1 MSDSATTNTSKCV
14 AALQEHARRVQ
25 EWKAEK
31 LNPKADQLL
40 VDMGIKEDDTAPTC
54 TITQEKI
61 DYKNCVKTSCG
72 HYFSCEEFWEWTKQS
87 NKCPNCREELIQ
99 RDRSEELALKNLLDR
114 RREIR
119 EQVREAYEEYDRINE
134 KICGRN
140 RVLKAKREELQ
151 ELKQEEIEAREVNE
165 NIENSIQHNE
175 EILEEMRLYKSNR
188 GLWEKRMKR
197 RERLEIHRGKE
208 TWRKNIKE
216 IHKQIQVN
224 EMLRLGFRLRE
235 LGWLVPRE
243 EEVDISETNMFDLPP
258 EFAGA
263 ETRKTMCL
271 IDLEDGEMED
281 DVPRRHVVLE
291 EGEVDEINWDSYD
304 YINWADR
311 VESDSDMSV
320 DEDYG
325 DMPELVASPIM
336 TPPQSPRES
345 TTPPPVER
353 VSNWRNR
360 SLNPQQFRDFVNSLQ
375 TIDIQPINNNNDMA
389 AQRTILQQ
397 LFDTRVMNP
406 SHPDD

>member
-1 MSDSATTNTSKCV
+1 MSDSVTTNTLDCV

-31 LNPKADQLL
+31 LNPKAVQLL
-40 VDMGIKEDDTAPTC
+40 VDMGIKDDDSLPTC

-61 DYKNCVKTSCG
+61 NYNDCVKTSCG

-87 NKCPNCREELIQ
+87 NKCPNCREELIK

-119 EQVREAYEEYDRINE
+119 EQVREAYEEYDSINE

-140 RVLKAKREELQ
+140 RVLKSKREELR
-151 ELKQEEIEAREVNE
+151 ELRQEEKEAREVNE
-165 NIENSIQHNE
+165 NIENSIQRNE

-197 RERLEIHRGKE
+197 RERLAIHRGKDK
-208 TWRKNIKE
+208 WRKNIKE
-216 IHKQIQVN
+216 VHKKIQVK
-224 EMLRLGFRLRE
+224 EMLRLGFRLHE
-235 LGWLVPRE
+235 LGWLEPRE

-258 EFAGA
+258 EFAGV
-263 ETRKTMCL
+263 ENRKTMC
-271 IDLEDGEMED
+271 MWRNQR
-281 DVPRRHVVLE
+281 PVLE
-291 EGEVDEINWDSYD
+291 AGEVDEINWDSYD

-311 VESDSDMSV
+311 AESGSDMSV

-325 DMPELVASPIM
+325 DMPELVESEAV
-336 TPPQSPRES
+336 TPPQSPRNV

-353 VSNWRNR
+353 ENWRNR
-360 SLNPQQFRDFVNSLQ
+360 SLNPQQFREFVNSLQ
-375 TIDIQPINNNNDMA
+375 PVNIRPIVNSDDIVY
-389 AQRTILQQ
+389 QRTLIQH
-397 LFDTRVMNP
+397 LFDTRSMNP

>member
-1 MSDSATTNTSKCV
+1 MSDSVSTNTSECV

-25 EWKAEK
+25 EWKEEK
-31 LNPKADQLL
+31 KNLNPKAEQLL

-61 DYKNCVKTSCG
+61 NYKDCVKTSCG

-197 RERLEIHRGKE
+197 RERLAIHRGKDK
-208 TWRKNIKE
+208 WRTNIKE
-216 IHKQIQVN
+216 VHKQIRVN
-224 EMLRLGFRLRE
+224 EMLRQGFRLRE

-258 EFAGA
+258 EFAGV
-263 ETRKTMCL
+263 ENRKTMCMWT
-271 IDLEDGEMED
+271 EYEGPNEGNHR
-281 DVPRRHVVLE
+281 PVLE
-291 EGEVDEINWDSYD
+291 AGEVDEINWDSYD

-311 VESDSDMSV
+311 EESGSDMSV

-325 DMPELVASPIM
+325 DMPELVESPIV
-336 TPPQSPRES
+336 TPPQSPRNV

-353 VSNWRNR
+353 ENWRNR
-360 SLNPQQFRDFVNSLQ
+360 SLNPQQFREFVSSLQPVNIRPIVNSN
-375 TIDIQPINNNNDMA
+375 DIVY
-389 AQRTILQQ
+389 QRAIMQH
-397 LFDTRVMNP
+397 LFDTRSMNP

>member
-1 MSDSATTNTSKCV
+1 MSDSATTNTSKYV

-40 VDMGIKEDDTAPTC
+40 VDMGIKEDDTVPTC

-140 RVLKAKREELQ
+140 RVLKAKHEELQ
-151 ELKQEEIEAREVNE
+151 ELKEEEIESREVNE
-165 NIENSIQHNE
+165 NIENSIQRNE
-175 EILEEMRLYKSNR
+175 EILEEMRLYKTNK

-197 RERLEIHRGKE
+197 RERLEIHRGKD
-208 TWRKNIKE
+208 TWRTNIKE
-216 IHKQIQVN
+216 VHKQMHVN
-224 EMLRLGFRLRE
+224 MMLRQGFRLSE
-235 LGWLVPRE
+235 IGWWVPRE
-243 EEVDISETNMFDLPP
+243 EEVDFSEIDMFDLPP
-258 EFAGA
+258 EFDGV
-263 ETRKTMCL
+263 ETRKTMCMWT
-271 IDLEDGEMED
+271 EYEG
-281 DVPRRHVVLE
+281 PNQGNHRQVLE

-304 YINWADR
+304 YIIWADR
-311 VESDSDMSV
+311 VESDSDMSIV
-320 DEDYG
+320 NSDID
-325 DMPELVASPIM
+325 DMPELVESSIV

-360 SLNPQQFRDFVNSLQ
+360 SLNPQQFREFVNSLQ
-375 TIDIQPINNNNDMA
+375 PIEIRPINNNNDIV

-397 LFDTRVMNP
+397 LFDTRGMNP
-406 SHPDD
+406 THPDD